1 MDTQE
6 LKVIMNSLYGFTA
19 TQLVQQVSAINALER
34 TLEDIK
40 KGASWQ
46 SLDLCLDSAISTLE
60 TIKNTPGINSERSE
74 KCIFPISIEKFN
86 QMLDNN
92 SSHPY
97 EDLIVTI
104 KYKYDWETDYIIE
117 NQLLEY
123 DGNVDNYIWLHDWD
137 EGQTDVTVLGFIPV
151 SEVSTNSERSEKPTT
166 LNIDY
171 IRSLSVEDLAIK
183 IKNCIYICEE
193 GECAKCPFD
202 NNDYG
207 CTLQGIKE
215 WLVSERS
222 EKEENDE

>member
-1 MDTQE
+1 MLNYRTFVQRTYVRFLSPQFRIPKKGDFPKIKYPYFRTNSVFRTFGKYTPGIKFERRKIMDTNE
-6 LKVIMNSLYGFTA
+6 LKLIMNSLYGFTA
-19 TQLVQQVSAINALER
+19 TQLVQQISAINALER

-74 KCIFPISIEKFN
+74 KS
-86 QMLDNN
+86 
-92 SSHPY
+92 
-97 EDLIVTI
+97 
-104 KYKYDWETDYIIE
+104 
-117 NQLLEY
+117 
-123 DGNVDNYIWLHDWD
+123 
-137 EGQTDVTVLGFIPV
+137 
-151 SEVSTNSERSEKPTT
+151 TT

-215 WLVSERS
+215 WLLSERS
-222 EKEENDE
+222 EKEEN